1 MKLFSYKVDHLTNEE
16 YVEVYIKGPHLM
28 NNALL
33 NKGAA
38 FTLSERIE
46 LGLDGLIRD
55 KVLTIEEQVQRTY
68 DMYLNKNSDL
78 EKYIFLQ
85 SVLNRNETLFYN
97 LLQAHLK
104 EMLPIVYTPTVGQAC
119 MLMSHILRKFRGIY
133 ITEDNIDRIDQIFQ
147 NVESPEIFLIVVT
160 DGERILGLGDLGSDG
175 MGIPVGKVNLY
186 VSSAGLNPAGCL
198 PITLDVGTNSQRL
211 LDDPLYLGVHKKR
224 LQGEEYDRFI
234 EKFVLGVKRNFPNA
248 LLQWEDFGKQNAF
261 KILERYQKRILSFN
275 DDIQGTG
282 AVLLAALY
290 SASKLKNSLLKD
302 EKYVVV
308 GLGQAGSGVC
318 FNITNALREEGLS
331 DDEIKERLFAI
342 DINGLIVEDM
352 PDLEDQ
358 MKLFAQ
364 KRANV
369 SNWDVA
375 DQKHITFEEVIK
387 NAKPT
392 VLIGATAQ
400 SKLFNSEIIKEVAK
414 NTERPIFFAL
424 SNPTSKSECTPEDVY
439 YNTKGKGI
447 VATGSPFEPIEGEYG
462 TMYVSQSNNMYIFP
476 GIGLGALVANAP
488 YITYKMFL
496 AASKRLS
503 ELVTDEEL
511 QKGKLLPEMENIREI
526 SAQIAIA
533 VAKEAR
539 NSGIGRIE
547 SDENIEK
554 FIRKA
559 QWDGKYK
566 QYRYKKFDF

>member
-1 MKLFSYKVDHLTNEE
+1 MKLFSYKVDHLTNEH

-38 FTLSERIE
+38 FSLSERIE

-68 DMYLNKNSDL
+68 DMYLQKNSDL

-147 NVESPEIFLIVVT
+147 NVESPEIYLIVVT

-186 VSSAGLNPAGCL
+186 VSAAGLNPAGCL
-198 PITLDVGTNSQRL
+198 PITLDVGTNCQRL

-224 LQGEEYDRFI
+224 LHGEEYDRFI

-290 SASKLKNSLLKD
+290 SAMKLKKSSFNK
-302 EKYVVV
+302 ERFVVV

-318 FNITNALREEGLS
+318 FNITNALREEGLT
-331 DDEIKERLFAI
+331 DDEIKERIFAI
-342 DINGLIVEDM
+342 DIDGLVLEDM
-352 PDLEDQ
+352 PNLEPQ
-358 MKLFAQ
+358 MKIFAQ
-364 KRANV
+364 KRENIANWKV
-369 SNWDVA
+369 DDPN
-375 DQKHITFEEVIK
+375 HITFEEVIK

-400 SKLFNSEIIKEVAK
+400 AKLFNDKIIQEVAK

-424 SNPTSKSECTPEDVY
+424 SNPTSQSECTPEDVY

-462 TMYVSQSNNMYIFP
+462 KMYVSQSNNMYIFP
-476 GIGLGALVANAP
+476 GVGLGALVAKAP
-488 YITYKMFL
+488 FITYKMFL

-503 ELVTDEEL
+503 ELVTDQEL
-511 QKGKLLPEMENIREI
+511 EQGKLLPEMDNIREI

-539 NSGIGRIE
+539 DSGIGRI
-547 SDENIEK
+547 DTNDNIEK
-554 FIRKA
+554 FVRKA

-566 QYRYKKFDF
+566 QYKFKKLEY

>member
-1 MKLFSYKVDHLTNEE
+1 MKLFSQKIDNLTNEE
-16 YVEVYIKGPHLM
+16 FVEVYIKGPHLM

-38 FTLSERIE
+38 FTASERIE

-55 KVLTIEEQVQRTY
+55 KVLTIDDQVTRSY
-68 DMYLNKNSDL
+68 DMFLRKSDDL

-97 LLQAHLK
+97 LLKAHLK

-133 ITEDNIDRIDQIFQ
+133 ITEENIDRIDQIFQ

-186 VSSAGLNPAGCL
+186 VSAGGLNPSGCL
-198 PITLDVGTNSQRL
+198 PITLDVGTNCERL
-211 LDDPLYLGVHKKR
+211 LNDPLYLGVHKHR
-224 LQGEEYDRFI
+224 LRGQEYEEFI

-261 KILERYQKRILSFN
+261 MLLERYQKRILSFN

-282 AVLLAALY
+282 AVVLAALY
-290 SASKLKNSLLKD
+290 SAMKIKHSHFKD
-302 EKYVVV
+302 EKFVVV
-308 GLGQAGSGVC
+308 GVGQAGSGVC
-318 FNITNALREEGLS
+318 FNIYNALKEEGLT
-331 DDEIKERLFAI
+331 DDEIRQRIFAI
-342 DINGLIVEDM
+342 DVNGLLID
-352 PDLEDQ
+352 DQTNLEPQ
-358 MKLFAQ
+358 MMQFAQ
-364 KRANV
+364 KR
-369 SNWDVA
+369 SDLINWKVA
-375 DQKHITFEEVIK
+375 DQKHINLKEVVE
-387 NAKPT
+387 NAKAT

-400 SKLFNSEIIKEVAK
+400 ANLFNDEIIQMVAK
-414 NTERPIFFAL
+414 NTERPVFFAL
-424 SNPTSKSECTPEDVY
+424 SNPTSQSECTPESVY
-439 YNTKGKGI
+439 NNTKGKGLI
-447 VATGSPFEPIEGEYG
+447 ATGSPFEPIVGEYG
-462 TMYVSQSNNMYIFP
+462 TSYSSQSNNMYIFP
-476 GIGLGALVANAP
+476 GIGLGALVARAP

-511 QKGKLLPEMENIREI
+511 SLGKLLPEMEDIRAI

-539 NSGIGRIE
+539 DSKLGRID
-547 SDENIEK
+547 SDENLAKSIK
-554 FIRKA
+554 NA
-559 QWDGKYK
+559 QWDGIYR
-566 QYRYKKFDF
+566 QYRFAKP